1 MIPILHRGQALE
13 TFLKPGVVVP
23 EDVIIYG
30 PVKLINTDVRER
42 PGASRN
48 PAVNWY
54 ERKCVA
60 S

>member
-1 MIPILHRGQALE
+1 MHWGQALE
-13 TFLKPGVVVP
+13 SFLKPGVVVP